1 MEIQGAAST
10 EASGIAN
17 ISSDAKIA
25 RLQVALLR
33 KNLDA
38 QEQQAAELLR
48 LLEGKGQHL
57 DIRV

>member
-10 EASGIAN
+10 EVKGIAN
-17 ISSDAKIA
+17 ISAEAKIA

-48 LLEGKGQHL
+48 MLEGKGQNL
-57 DIRV
+57 DLRV